1 MFASHES
8 RTPVFKFAILAQV
21 IVAFS
26 VVYVWVVRLP
36 NVQKEFHE
44 YGIPD
49 LLRNAVGA
57 TKIALSTLLIAGIWY
72 PSLVLIPAALMAFLM
87 LCAQGAHLK
96 AKHPWQKY
104 VPSLVLLLL
113 SLFIVAA
120 YSGKVAA

>member
-1 MFASHES
+1 MFKIA
-8 RTPVFKFAILAQV
+8 VLAQI
-21 IVAFS
+21 IVALS

-36 NVQKEFHE
+36 NVEKEFHE
-44 YGIPD
+44 YGLPD
-49 LLRNAVGA
+49 LVRNTVGA

-104 VPSLVLLLL
+104 VPSLILLLL
-113 SLFIVAA
+113 SLFVVAV

>member
-1 MFASHES
+1 MF
-8 RTPVFKFAILAQV
+8 KIAILAQV
-21 IVAFS
+21 VVALS

-36 NVQKEFHE
+36 NVEKEFRE

-49 LLRNAVGA
+49 LLRNTVGA
-57 TKIALSTLLIAGIWY
+57 TKIALSTLLIVGIWY
-72 PSLVLIPAALMAFLM
+72 PSLVLIPAAMMAFLM

-96 AKHPWQKY
+96 ARHPWQKY

-113 SLFIVAA
+113 SLFVVAI

>member
-1 MFASHES
+1 MFKIA
-8 RTPVFKFAILAQV
+8 VLAQA
-21 IVAFS
+21 IVALS

-49 LLRNAVGA
+49 ILRNTVGA

-72 PSLVLIPAALMAFLM
+72 PSLVLIPAAIMAFLM

-96 AKHPWQKY
+96 AKHPLQKY
-104 VPSLVLLLL
+104 VPSLILLLL
-113 SLFIVAA
+113 SLFIVAV
-120 YSGKVAA
+120 YSGKITA